1 VGGHHPGRAGGVH
14 RDPPDRRRPGAE
26 LTDRVEATLRT
37 SWWSAV
43 AALTRLTG
51 DLGRA
56 EDAVQ
61 EACAA
66 ALVRWRRD
74 GVPATPTGWLIG
86 VARHKAIDAMRREGR
101 RAEKEAA
108 AMRDLGAS
116 TPAEAGGE
124 DDELSLIFLCCHP
137 ALDPAVRVG
146 LTLRAVCGLTTPEVA
161 GAFLV
166 PEPTMAKRLTRAKAK
181 IRDAAI
187 PFRSPDETERGR
199 RLPAVLKVVYLAF
212 TQGHM
217 ATRGDDLVRG
227 SLCDTAVAL
236 ARRLHR
242 LLPGEPEVA
251 GLLALLLLTDARRAA
266 RTDERGDLVL
276 LEDQDRSRWDGS
288 LIAEGEAL
296 LERTLRRG
304 RPGPYQLQAAI
315 AACHS
320 GAPSAKATDWR
331 QIALLYDELLRL
343 EPSPVHEANRA
354 VAVAMSEGPA
364 AGLVILD
371 ALGHDPQL
379 ARWPQLHIARADL
392 LRRSGRP
399 EEAYEAYGR
408 ALQLE
413 PPAAERRFIEA
424 RRAQLGIR

>member
-1 VGGHHPGRAGGVH
+1 
-14 RDPPDRRRPGAE
+14 
-26 LTDRVEATLRT
+26 
-37 SWWSAV
+37 V

-74 GVPATPTGWLIG
+74 GVPANPTGWLIG
-86 VARHKAIDAMRREGR
+86 AARHKAIDTIRREGR

-108 AMRDLGAS
+108 AVRDLGE
-116 TPAEAGGE
+116 PVVEPGGE
-124 DDELSLIFLCCHP
+124 DDELSLVFLCCHP
-137 ALDPAVRVG
+137 ALDPAVRVA
-146 LTLRAVCGLTTPEVA
+146 LTLRVVCGLTTPEVA
-161 GAFLV
+161 AAFLV

-181 IRDAAI
+181 IRDAGI
-187 PFRSPDETERGR
+187 PCRTPDEAERAR
-199 RLPAVLKVVYLAF
+199 RLPAVLKVVYLVF

-227 SLCDTAVAL
+227 SLCDTAASL
-236 ARRLHR
+236 ARRLAR
-242 LLPGEPEVA
+242 LLPDEPEVA

-266 RTDERGDLVL
+266 RTDAHGDLVL
-276 LEDQDRSRWDGS
+276 LEDQDRSRWNAA
-288 LIAEGEAL
+288 LIAEGEAV
-296 LERTLRRG
+296 LEGALRQG

-320 GAPSAKATDWR
+320 GAPTAEVTDWR
-331 QIALLYDELLRL
+331 EIALLYDDLLRV

-354 VAVAMSEGPA
+354 VAVALSEGPA

-371 ALGHDPQL
+371 ALAHDPQL
-379 ARWPQLHIARADL
+379 ARWPQFHIARADL

-399 EEAYEAYGR
+399 AEAYEAYGR
-408 ALQLE
+408 ALQLG
-413 PPAAERRFIEA
+413 PVAAERRFIEA
-424 RRAQLGIR
+424 RRADLGGANGVSKIEDT

>member
-1 VGGHHPGRAGGVH
+1 
-14 RDPPDRRRPGAE
+14 
-26 LTDRVEATLRT
+26 
-37 SWWSAV
+37 V

-74 GVPATPTGWLIG
+74 GVPANPTGWLIG
-86 VARHKAIDAMRREGR
+86 VARHKAIDTIRHEGR

-108 AMRDLGAS
+108 AMRDLGGPGAV
-116 TPAEAGGE
+116 E
-124 DDELSLIFLCCHP
+124 DDELSLVFLCCHP
-137 ALDPAVRVG
+137 ALDPAVRVA
-146 LTLRAVCGLTTPEVA
+146 LTLRTVCGLATPEVA
-161 GAFLV
+161 AAFLV

-187 PFRSPDETERGR
+187 PFRTPDEAERAR
-199 RLPAVLKVVYLAF
+199 RLPAVLKVIYLVF

-227 SLCDTAVAL
+227 GLCDTAVAL
-236 ARRLHR
+236 ARRLVR
-242 LLPGEPEVA
+242 LLPDEPEVA
-251 GLLALLLLTDARRAA
+251 GLLALLLLTDARRDA
-266 RTDERGDLVL
+266 RTDERSDLVL
-276 LEDQDRSRWDGS
+276 LEDQDRSLWNAS
-288 LIAEGEAL
+288 QIAEGEVL
-296 LERTLRRG
+296 LEGALRQG

-320 GAPSAKATDWR
+320 GAPTAEATEWR
-331 QIALLYDELLRL
+331 QIALLYDELLRM

-371 ALGHDPQL
+371 ALAHDPQL

-399 EEAYEAYGR
+399 AEAYEAYGR

-413 PPAAERRFIEA
+413 PAVAERRFIEA
-424 RRAQLGIR
+424 RRAELGIY

>member
-1 VGGHHPGRAGGVH
+1 
-14 RDPPDRRRPGAE
+14 
-26 LTDRVEATLRT
+26 
-37 SWWSAV
+37 V

-86 VARHKAIDAMRREGR
+86 AARHKAIDAMRREGR

-108 AMRDLGAS
+108 AMRDLRG
-116 TPAEAGGE
+116 PAPGEAGGE

-137 ALDPAVRVG
+137 ALDPAVRVA
-146 LTLRAVCGLTTPEVA
+146 LTLRSVCGLATSEVA
-161 GAFLV
+161 AAFLV
-166 PEPTMAKRLTRAKAK
+166 PEATMAKRLTRAKTK

-187 PFRSPDETERGR
+187 PFRSPDEAERGR
-199 RLPAVLKVVYLAF
+199 RLPAVLKVVYLVF

-227 SLCDTAVAL
+227 GLCDTAIAL
-236 ARRLHR
+236 ARRLDR
-242 LLPGEPEVA
+242 LLPDQAEVA

-276 LEDQDRSRWDGS
+276 LEEQHRSRWDGS
-288 LIAEGEAL
+288 LIAEGEAR
-296 LERTLRRG
+296 LERALRQG

-320 GAPSAKATDWR
+320 GAPTAEATDWR
-331 QIALLYDELLRL
+331 QIALLYDELVRA

-354 VAVAMSEGPA
+354 IAVAMSEGPA

-424 RRAQLGIR
+424 RRAGIAEQLSKTDNT

>member
-1 VGGHHPGRAGGVH
+1 M
-14 RDPPDRRRPGAE
+14 
-26 LTDRVEATLRT
+26 
-37 SWWSAV
+37 

-74 GVPATPTGWLIG
+74 GVPANPTGWLIG
-86 VARHKAIDAMRREGR
+86 AARHKAIDTIRREGR

-108 AMRDLGAS
+108 AVRDLGE
-116 TPAEAGGE
+116 PVVEPGGE
-124 DDELSLIFLCCHP
+124 DDELSLVFLCCHP
-137 ALDPAVRVG
+137 SLDPAVRVA
-146 LTLRAVCGLTTPEVA
+146 LTLRAVCGLTTPEA
-161 GAFLV
+161 AAAFLV

-181 IRDAAI
+181 IRDAGI
-187 PFRSPDETERGR
+187 PFRTPDEAERAR
-199 RLPAVLKVVYLAF
+199 RLPAVLKVVYLVF

-227 SLCDTAVAL
+227 SLCDTAVSL
-236 ARRLHR
+236 ARRLAR
-242 LLPGEPEVA
+242 LLPDEPEVA

-266 RTDERGDLVL
+266 RTDAHGDLVL
-276 LEDQDRSRWDGS
+276 LEDQDRSRWNAA

-296 LERTLRRG
+296 LEGALRQG
-304 RPGPYQLQAAI
+304 SPGPYQLQAAI

-320 GAPSAKATDWR
+320 GAPTAEVTDWR
-331 QIALLYDELLRL
+331 EIALLYDDLLRV

-354 VAVAMSEGPA
+354 VAIAMSEGPA

-371 ALGHDPQL
+371 ALAHDPQL

-399 EEAYEAYGR
+399 AEAYEAYGR

-413 PPAAERRFIEA
+413 PAAAERRFIEA
-424 RRAQLGIR
+424 RRAELGGDSLRF

>member
-1 VGGHHPGRAGGVH
+1 
-14 RDPPDRRRPGAE
+14 
-26 LTDRVEATLRT
+26 
-37 SWWSAV
+37 V

-74 GVPATPTGWLIG
+74 GVPANPTGWLIG
-86 VARHKAIDAMRREGR
+86 AARHKAIDTIRREGR

-108 AMRDLGAS
+108 AVRDLGE
-116 TPAEAGGE
+116 PVVEPGGE
-124 DDELSLIFLCCHP
+124 DDELSLVFLCCHP
-137 ALDPAVRVG
+137 SLDPAVRVA

-161 GAFLV
+161 AAFLV

-181 IRDAAI
+181 IRDAGI
-187 PFRSPDETERGR
+187 PFRTPDEAERAR
-199 RLPAVLKVVYLAF
+199 RLPAVLKVVYLVF

-227 SLCDTAVAL
+227 SLCDTAVSL
-236 ARRLHR
+236 ARRLAR
-242 LLPGEPEVA
+242 LLPDEPEVA
-251 GLLALLLLTDARRAA
+251 GVLALLLLTDARRAA
-266 RTDERGDLVL
+266 RIDAHGDLVL
-276 LEDQDRSRWDGS
+276 LEDQDRSRWNAA

-296 LERTLRRG
+296 LEGALRQG

-320 GAPSAKATDWR
+320 GAPTAEVTDWR
-331 QIALLYDELLRL
+331 EIALLYDDLLRV

-354 VAVAMSEGPA
+354 VAIAMSEGPA
-364 AGLVILD
+364 AGLVVLD
-371 ALGHDPQL
+371 ALAHDPQL

-392 LRRSGRP
+392 LWRSGRP
-399 EEAYEAYGR
+399 AEAYEAYGR

-413 PPAAERRFIEA
+413 PAAAERRFIEA
-424 RRAQLGIR
+424 RRAELGGDSPRF

>member
-1 VGGHHPGRAGGVH
+1 
-14 RDPPDRRRPGAE
+14 
-26 LTDRVEATLRT
+26 
-37 SWWSAV
+37 V

-66 ALVRWRRD
+66 ALVHWRRD
-74 GVPATPTGWLIG
+74 GVPANPTGWLIG
-86 VARHKAIDAMRREGR
+86 AARHKAIDTIRREGR

-108 AMRDLGAS
+108 AVRDLGG
-116 TPAEAGGE
+116 PVVEPGGE
-124 DDELSLIFLCCHP
+124 DDELSLVFLCCHP
-137 ALDPAVRVG
+137 SLDPAVRVA
-146 LTLRAVCGLTTPEVA
+146 LTLRAVCGLTTPEA
-161 GAFLV
+161 AAAFLV

-181 IRDAAI
+181 IRDAGI
-187 PFRSPDETERGR
+187 PFRTPDEAERAR
-199 RLPAVLKVVYLAF
+199 RLPAVLKVVYLVF

-227 SLCDTAVAL
+227 SLCDTAVSL
-236 ARRLHR
+236 ARRLAR
-242 LLPGEPEVA
+242 LLPDEPEVA

-266 RTDERGDLVL
+266 RTDAHGDLVL
-276 LEDQDRSRWDGS
+276 LEDQDRSRWNAA

-296 LERTLRRG
+296 LEGALRQG

-320 GAPSAKATDWR
+320 GAPTAEVTDWR
-331 QIALLYDELLRL
+331 EIALLYDDLLRV

-354 VAVAMSEGPA
+354 VAIAMSEGPA

-371 ALGHDPQL
+371 ALAHDPQL

-399 EEAYEAYGR
+399 AEAYEAYGR

-413 PPAAERRFIEA
+413 PAAAERRFIEA
-424 RRAQLGIR
+424 RRAELGGDSPRF

>member
-1 VGGHHPGRAGGVH
+1 M
-14 RDPPDRRRPGAE
+14 
-26 LTDRVEATLRT
+26 
-37 SWWSAV
+37 

-74 GVPATPTGWLIG
+74 GVPANPTGWLIG
-86 VARHKAIDAMRREGR
+86 AARHKAIDTIRREGR

-108 AMRDLGAS
+108 AVRDLGE
-116 TPAEAGGE
+116 PVVEPGGE
-124 DDELSLIFLCCHP
+124 DDELSLVFLCCHP
-137 ALDPAVRVG
+137 SLDPAVRVA

-161 GAFLV
+161 AAFLV

-181 IRDAAI
+181 IRDAGI
-187 PFRSPDETERGR
+187 PFRTPDEAERAR
-199 RLPAVLKVVYLAF
+199 RLPAVLKVVYLVF

-217 ATRGDDLVRG
+217 AARGDDLVRG
-227 SLCDTAVAL
+227 SLCDTAVSL
-236 ARRLHR
+236 ARRLAR
-242 LLPGEPEVA
+242 LLPDEPEVA
-251 GLLALLLLTDARRAA
+251 GVLALLLLTDARRAA
-266 RTDERGDLVL
+266 RTDAHGDLVL
-276 LEDQDRSRWDGS
+276 LEDQDRSRWNAA

-296 LERTLRRG
+296 LEGALRQG

-320 GAPSAKATDWR
+320 GAPTAEVTDWR
-331 QIALLYDELLRL
+331 EIALLYDDLLRV

-354 VAVAMSEGPA
+354 VAIAMSEGPA

-371 ALGHDPQL
+371 ALAHDPQL

-399 EEAYEAYGR
+399 AEAYEAYGR
-408 ALQLE
+408 ALELE
-413 PPAAERRFIEA
+413 PAAAERRFIEA
-424 RRAQLGIR
+424 RRAELGGDSPRF

>member
-1 VGGHHPGRAGGVH
+1 
-14 RDPPDRRRPGAE
+14 
-26 LTDRVEATLRT
+26 VEETLRA
-37 SWWSAV
+37 SWWSSV

-66 ALVRWRRD
+66 ALVRWRAD
-74 GVPATPTGWLIG
+74 GVPATPTGWLVG

-116 TPAEAGGE
+116 APADAGGG
-124 DDELSLIFLCCHP
+124 DDELGLIFLCCHP
-137 ALDPAVRVG
+137 ALDPVVRVA
-146 LTLRAVCGLTTPEVA
+146 LTLRAVCGLTTREVA
-161 GAFLV
+161 AAFLV
-166 PEPTMAKRLTRAKAK
+166 PEATMAKRLTRAKAK

-187 PFRSPDETERGR
+187 PFRSPDDAERGR
-199 RLPAVLKVVYLAF
+199 RLPAVLKVVYLVF

-217 ATRGDDLVRG
+217 ATGGDDLVRG

-236 ARRLHR
+236 ARRLDR
-242 LLPGEPEVA
+242 LLPDEPEVA

-288 LIAEGEAL
+288 LIADGEAL
-296 LERTLRRG
+296 LARAFRRG

-320 GAPSAKATDWR
+320 GAPTADATDWR
-331 QIALLYDELLRL
+331 QIALLYDELIRV

-354 VAVAMSEGPA
+354 VAVAMSEGPT

-399 EEAYEAYGR
+399 EDAYEAYGR

-413 PPAAERRFIEA
+413 PPPAERRFIEA
-424 RRAQLGIR
+424 RRAELGSPRS

>member
-1 VGGHHPGRAGGVH
+1 
-14 RDPPDRRRPGAE
+14 
-26 LTDRVEATLRT
+26 
-37 SWWSAV
+37 V

-74 GVPATPTGWLIG
+74 GVPANPTGWLIG
-86 VARHKAIDAMRREGR
+86 VARHKAIDTIRHEGR
-101 RAEKEAA
+101 RAEKESA
-108 AMRDLGAS
+108 AMRDLGGPGAV
-116 TPAEAGGE
+116 E
-124 DDELSLIFLCCHP
+124 DDELSLVFLCCHP
-137 ALDPAVRVG
+137 ALDPAVRVA
-146 LTLRAVCGLTTPEVA
+146 LTLRTVCGLATPEVA
-161 GAFLV
+161 AAFLV

-187 PFRSPDETERGR
+187 PFRTPDEAERAR
-199 RLPAVLKVVYLAF
+199 RLPAVLKVIYLVF

-227 SLCDTAVAL
+227 GLCDTAVAL
-236 ARRLHR
+236 ARRLVR
-242 LLPGEPEVA
+242 LLPDEPEVA
-251 GLLALLLLTDARRAA
+251 GLLALLLLTDARRDA
-266 RTDERGDLVL
+266 RTDERSDLVL
-276 LEDQDRSRWDGS
+276 LEDQDRSLWNAS
-288 LIAEGEAL
+288 QIAEGEVL
-296 LERTLRRG
+296 LEGALRQG

-320 GAPSAKATDWR
+320 GAPTAEATEWR
-331 QIALLYDELLRL
+331 QIALLYDELLRM

-371 ALGHDPQL
+371 ALAHDPQL

-399 EEAYEAYGR
+399 AEAYEAYGR

-413 PPAAERRFIEA
+413 PAVAERRFIEA
-424 RRAQLGIR
+424 RRAELGIY